1 MCALEYDAWYEEKGC
16 NFAEEGGGGVVF
28 VEFSSLELD
37 IVMDTLRNIKLY
49 FQQNL
54 QQNIIQILPQWT
66 ISIMSFVLYS

>member
-1 MCALEYDAWYEEKGC
+1 MHDMKRRGAILQKK
-16 NFAEEGGGGVVF
+16 GGGVVF

>member
-1 MCALEYDAWYEEKGC
+1 MLEYDAWYEKKGC
-16 NFAEEGGGGVVF
+16 NFAEEEENVVF